1 MIAAIKEIVANYI
14 NYANLSDV
22 VFGTV
27 LEADPIKVKLD
38 TNTNLQLGE
47 PFIVVTERF
56 KKEPLKAKDR
66 IVLIKATG
74 GQRFVVLDKLQEG

>member
-1 MIAAIKEIVANYI
+1 MITAIKEIVSNYI

-27 LEADPIKVKLD
+27 LEVEPIKIKLD

-47 PFIVVTERF
+47 PFIIVTDRF

-66 IVLIKATG
+66 VVLIKATG
-74 GQRFVVLDKLQEG
+74 GQKFVVLDKL